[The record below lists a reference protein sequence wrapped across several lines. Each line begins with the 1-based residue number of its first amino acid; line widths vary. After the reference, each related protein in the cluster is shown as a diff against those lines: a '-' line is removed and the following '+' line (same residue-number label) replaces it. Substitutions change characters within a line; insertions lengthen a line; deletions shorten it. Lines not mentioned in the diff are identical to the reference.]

1 MVAGREKTWAGLLPG
16 CRLESVE
23 PRLPSATAGIDDPVR
38 ETSRLLAQAGLA
50 DAVAREA
57 GAAKTVTFVV
67 NDGHRITDTRSYL
80 DAAFAVLD
88 QDARCAGLSARLL
101 VAAGTHRAGDEER
114 AAHEERVLGP
124 HRSRFDE
131 IEWHDAG
138 DPQRLH
144 NVDGHDVHRWVAEP
158 GLLLACGSMEPH
170 YFAGVTGAH
179 KTLTVGVMSH
189 SAITR
194 NHAGAMQEAASGLR
208 LEGNPVHEGIV
219 EVLTA
224 IERAGARMLV
234 VNQLVVGGRVSAVT
248 VGHPLEALEAG
259 LPAVRAAFSRSIE
272 SQVDVLIARVE
283 SPLDRDVYQADKGI
297 KNTENAVRDGGV
309 LVVEADCAHG
319 LGIDHFVE
327 TLRAAATHAAALE
340 LVDERGYRLGD
351 HKAVRLRAL
360 TDRRRVRCGLVSPN
374 VDPGLGPVLG
384 MNVLSSREQAAAWV
398 REQLHEP
405 SASRAGAEAEVHG
418 LEVCDAG
425 NLTLEVA

>member
-1 MVAGREKTWAGLLPG
+1 M
-16 CRLESVE
+16 ESVE
-23 PRLPSATAGIDDPVR
+23 PCRPAATAGGDDPFR
-38 ETSRLLAQAGLA
+38 ETRSVLERAGLA
-50 DAVAREA
+50 DEVAREA
-57 GAAKTVTFVV
+57 GAARTVTFVV
-67 NDGHRITDTRSYL
+67 NDGHRITDTRAYL

-88 QDARCAGLSARLL
+88 ADARCAGLTARLL

-124 HRSRFDE
+124 HRARFDE
-131 IEWHDAG
+131 IEWHDAR
-138 DPQRLH
+138 DPQKLRSVAGH
-144 NVDGHDVHRWVAEP
+144 NGVAGHAGHDVHRWVAEP

-189 SAITR
+189 DAITR

-208 LEGNPVHEGIV
+208 LDGNPVHEGIV

-248 VGHPLEALEAG
+248 AGHPLEALEAG
-259 LPAVRAAFSRSIE
+259 LPAVRAAFSRRID

-283 SPLDRDVYQADKGI
+283 APLDRDVYQADKGI
-297 KNTENAVRDGGV
+297 KNTEIAVRDGGV
-309 LVVEADCAHG
+309 LVVEAECAHG
-319 LGIDHFVE
+319 VGIDHFVE
-327 TLRAAATHAAALE
+327 TLRAAATHGAALQ
-340 LVDERGYRLGD
+340 LVGERGYRLGD

-374 VDPGLGPVLG
+374 VDPELGPVLG
-384 MNVLSSREQAAAWV
+384 MNVMASREQAASWV
-398 REQLHEP
+398 REQVAE
-405 SASRAGAEAEVHG
+405 SAGRRNEAQKEVRV